1 MKGFWKQTIPVVPW
15 LVIAS
20 LLPNWLGEYWLHVMI
35 IAYYYALLAASWCL
49 LAGYAGQFS
58 FAHAALSAVGAY
70 TSALLVLHTGIPPG
84 FGMLMGTVVAGGVG
98 LGIAWLCLRLQGP
111 YLALFTIAFSEIL
124 RIFFTAEYRWT
135 RGNFGLSVPPLFG
148 EESKYPYY
156 FTILGLL
163 TLSLLIMAL
172 VLHSRWGLFFRAIRE
187 EEEAAASVAVHVVR
201 YKIFAFL
208 LSSLF
213 CGLAGG
219 FYAHYT
225 RLLTPNMLLLT
236 EMGLIIAMT
245 IIGGIESLAGAVT
258 GAILVEIVSE
268 YLREYGEWRL
278 SLFGLILLLTLRFSQ
293 NGLLFPLYQRIA
305 LRHRYRGEGDA
316 RG

>member
-1 MKGFWKQTIPVVPW
+1 MKGWGKRIMTGIPW
-15 LVIAS
+15 LVIAI
-20 LLPNWLGEYWLHVMI
+20 LLPFWLGEYWLHVMI

-70 TSALLVLHTGIPPG
+70 TSALLVLHVGLLPW
-84 FGMLMGTVVAGGVG
+84 FGMLAGMLLAGGIG

-124 RIFFTAEYRWT
+124 RIFLTAEYRWT
-135 RGNFGLSVPPLFG
+135 RGNFGLSVPPLFKI
-148 EESKYPYY
+148 ESKLPYY

-163 TLSLLIMAL
+163 VVSLLIMTL

-187 EEEAAASVAVHVVR
+187 DEEAAAGVAVHVVR
-201 YKIFAFL
+201 YKVLAFL

-278 SLFGLILLLTLRFSQ
+278 TLFGLILLLTLRFSQ
-293 NGLLFPLYQRIA
+293 NGLLFPLYQWLA
-305 LRHRYRGEGDA
+305 RYRRRGEGDVA
-316 RG
+316 RS